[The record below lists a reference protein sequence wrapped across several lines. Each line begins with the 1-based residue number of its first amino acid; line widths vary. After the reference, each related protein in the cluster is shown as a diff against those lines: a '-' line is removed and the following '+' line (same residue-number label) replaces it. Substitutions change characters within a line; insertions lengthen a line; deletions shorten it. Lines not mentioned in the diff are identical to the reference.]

1 VTYSLFIYLQSL
13 HEGNL
18 SRRLVVD
25 NKALQGLLSQSI
37 TQNIGSDLD
46 GALQRIKGLAQGPAL
61 TIPSSGYSTQAQI
74 RGVFSDIRNAAP
86 FDELFLFYVAG
97 DRVRLL
103 DKAEGNATDIVLSP
117 FNVTNSGKVFK
128 AFIQKSLVEKKIEF
142 FPSHNSG
149 LFVQF
154 SCLFSIFM

>member
-1 VTYSLFIYLQSL
+1 
-13 HEGNL
+13 
-18 SRRLVVD
+18 VVD

-46 GALQRIKGLAQGPAL
+46 GALQRIKGLAQSPAL

-97 DRVRLL
+97 DRVSCWIKLKAMPQTLSFLRLML
-103 DKAEGNATDIVLSP
+103 QIVVKFSMHLSR
-117 FNVTNSGKVFK
+117 N
-128 AFIQKSLVEKKIEF
+128 
-142 FPSHNSG
+142 H
-149 LFVQF
+149 
-154 SCLFSIFM
+154 